1 MKTII
6 STIDLISYYIFEDSQ
21 EVLEEGEDFVVIT
34 TNRTM
39 QIEKN
44 NMALIE
50 DISEPS
56 NYKPAKYKLIDNEWV
71 LNPSYIPTE

>member
-71 LNPSYIPTE
+71 LNPFYIPTE